1 MTVHVIDDDQAMRES
16 LDFLLGVQGFSVALY
31 SSAAEFLAALPGL
44 PAEDCILSDISMPG
58 MSGIELL
65 RRLKERGSRL
75 PIILMTGH
83 ADVPMA
89 VEAMKAGVSDFIE
102 KPFAQEVLLDAV
114 NTALSRGAASAQSDG
129 DHAARDRLGNLS
141 PRETDVLKGVVGGK
155 ANKIIAYE
163 LGISPRTVEIYRANL
178 MSKTGA
184 RNLSELMRIAL
195 AAGL

>member
-44 PAEDCILSDISMPG
+44 PAGDCILSDISMPG
-58 MSGIELL
+58 MSGIELV
-65 RRLKERGSRL
+65 RRLKERGAKL

-89 VEAMKAGVSDFIE
+89 VEAMKAGISDFIE
-102 KPFAQEVLLDAV
+102 KPFAQDVLLDAV
-114 NTALSRGAASAQSDG
+114 KTALARGAAPADG
-129 DHAARDRLGNLS
+129 DSDQAAQDRIANLS
-141 PRETDVLKGVVGGK
+141 PRETDVLKGVVEGK

>member
-1 MTVHVIDDDQAMRES
+1 MTVHVIDDDQAMRDS
-16 LDFLLGVQGFSVALY
+16 LDFLLGIRGFSVALY
-31 SSAAEFLAALPGL
+31 SSGAEFLAALPGL

-58 MSGIELL
+58 MTGIELV
-65 RRLKERGSRL
+65 RRLKERGAKL
-75 PIILMTGH
+75 PVILMTGH

-102 KPFAQEVLLDAV
+102 KPFAEDVLLDAI
-114 NTALSRGAASAQSDG
+114 NAALKRSSTAEGDSDVAAQE
-129 DHAARDRLGNLS
+129 RLASLS
-141 PRETDVLKGVVGGK
+141 PRETDVLKGVVSGK